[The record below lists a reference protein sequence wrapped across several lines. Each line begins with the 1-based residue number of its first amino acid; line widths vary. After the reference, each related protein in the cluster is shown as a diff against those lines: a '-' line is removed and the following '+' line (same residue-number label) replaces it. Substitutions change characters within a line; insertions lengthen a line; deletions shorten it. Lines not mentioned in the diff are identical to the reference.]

1 MSGHHAIP
9 CRLVLRYAGPM
20 RNATPIQ
27 NEQQFSALVQA
38 AQSGPVTIERQNREL
53 AVILSIGDY
62 ERMRAVHLERLK
74 ELGSEIS
81 AEAKAKG
88 LTEEILKRM
97 LAE

>member
-1 MSGHHAIP
+1 
-9 CRLVLRYAGPM
+9 M

-62 ERMRAVHLERLK
+62 ERTRAVHLERLD
-74 ELGSEIS
+74 ELGAEIS

-97 LAE
+97 LADE

>member
-1 MSGHHAIP
+1 
-9 CRLVLRYAGPM
+9 M

-74 ELGSEIS
+74 ELGAEVSD
-81 AEAKAKG
+81 EAKAKG

-97 LAE
+97 LAEE